1 MTGWLA
7 LAAALVATGAAA
19 NAPGLVVVAAI
30 AAGYATLTRLWT
42 RFGARNVSYERRLGA
57 SRAVAGD
64 SVALDITVWNR
75 KPLPLPWIA
84 VDDLLTEG
92 LTVRERPDLDHAD
105 ERQHRRLLR
114 NTWALTWFERVIRH
128 FHLDDVRRG
137 AYELGPARLRIRDL
151 FGRDAADD
159 EVEGRTTLTVVPRS
173 VPVTQVPTDRAPL
186 GERRAPSS
194 LVADPALFSGVRPF
208 QAGDGLRRVHW
219 RATARLGAPVS
230 RRYEPARGR
239 TVVIAVDVQ
248 TLDDVAHWEMA
259 YDDDAF
265 ETLCVVA
272 ASLAR
277 RYLDDGASVGIAAAS
292 FTGTPQRIAW
302 LAPRAGMGQV
312 ARVGELLARIGPV
325 SSMPFGA
332 LLAWLARR
340 LPSGATV
347 VALSARDARVVAPVL
362 RRLGRSG
369 FAVEAIGVASTWSG
383 DALGFPVHAAHLTP
397 DWQHPDGLRLS

>member
-1 MTGWLA
+1 MTGWLG
-7 LAAALVATGAAA
+7 LAVALVVLGAVLG
-19 NAPGLVVVAAI
+19 APGLIVVAGI
-30 AAGYATLTRLWT
+30 TAGYATLTRLWT
-42 RFGARNVSYERRLGA
+42 RYGARNVSYERHLGVH
-57 SRAVAGD
+57 RAVAGD
-64 SVALDITVWNR
+64 SISLDITIWNR
-75 KPLPLPWIA
+75 KALPLPWIVA
-84 VDDLLTEG
+84 DDLLTEG

-114 NTWALTWFERVIRH
+114 NTWALTWYERVVRH

-137 AYELGPARLRIRDL
+137 AYELGPARLRIRDV

-159 EVEGRTTLTVVPRS
+159 AVEGRESLTIVPRS
-173 VPVTQVPTDRAPL
+173 VPVTQAPAHHAPL
-186 GERRAPSS
+186 GERRARSS

-219 RATARLGAPVS
+219 RATARLGTPVS

-239 TVVIAVDVQ
+239 AVVIAIDVQ

-265 ETLCVVA
+265 ETICVTA

-277 RYLDDGASVGIAAAS
+277 RYLEDGASVGVAAAS
-292 FTGTPQRIAW
+292 FTGTPQRVAW

-312 ARVGELLARIGPV
+312 TRAGELLARIGPV

-340 LPSGATV
+340 LPPGATV
-347 VALSARDARVVAPVL
+347 VALTARDARVAAPVL
-362 RRLGRSG
+362 RRLAGSG
-369 FAVEAIGVASTWSG
+369 FAVEAIGVGSAWSG
-383 DALGFPVHAAHLTP
+383 EALGFPVYASHLTP
-397 DWQHPDGLRLS
+397 DWQRPDGLRLS